1 MDLWC
6 IYLVYVYVWQEGIES
21 CSVLSVG
28 SWGQVFN
35 VCGRL
40 TWDIKR
46 SRSKRRERER
56 DWERSNIFQQL
67 VCRSRIVAIGAL
79 LWVHTS
85 LWAACMYGKT
95 HTTLHAWL
103 PPLPYVRTYNN
114 PSFACRPYIH
124 WYTQC
129 WMRRERNWERERER
143 DESSLDFVWI
153 LCIHPSTREGT
164 MKSTGFLQA
173 RCHPSLNASTACTGT
188 AITEP
193 CSCL

>member
-1 MDLWC
+1 MMHLPHIRIC
-6 IYLVYVYVWQEGIES
+6 MAGIESCVWQEWIES

-56 DWERSNIFQQL
+56 LREEQHFPTAGLQVTYSSYRS
-67 VCRSRIVAIGAL
+67 
-79 LWVHTS
+79 
-85 LWAACMYGKT
+85 
-95 HTTLHAWL
+95 
-103 PPLPYVRTYNN
+103 PPLSTLLFGQHVRKDPHHTACLVTAPVPYVRTYNN

-124 WYTQC
+124 T
-129 WMRRERNWERERER
+129 
-143 DESSLDFVWI
+143 SLDFVWI